1 MTLTRNI
8 EMTHIKKSF
17 LLIDFEKNTEEPS
30 PGHGK
35 QVWVIRNKKMTP
47 AENPSPLVG
56 EGGGVSRRKG
66 QVGAET
72 KEKISVRQNKKPP
85 LQSGYF

>member
-47 AENPSPLVG
+47 AENTRL
-56 EGGGVSRRKG
+56 
-66 QVGAET
+66 
-72 KEKISVRQNKKPP
+72 
-85 LQSGYF
+85 